1 LRDLRILELLGLA
14 HTTNQ
19 VLVRLHLILG
29 GTLFLEVLHL
39 WILVQLACI
48 IDLRLLHAV
57 GLDAILRNSSKK
69 RIENIQLV
77 RVHVLLLRILMLLR
91 RLLSLLGCHCH

>member
-1 LRDLRILELLGLA
+1 MRDLRILELLGLTN
-14 HTTNQ
+14 TTNQ

-39 WILVQLACI
+39 WVLVQLASI
-48 IDLRLLHAV
+48 IDLRLLYVV

-69 RIENIQLV
+69 RVENI
-77 RVHVLLLRILMLLR
+77 
-91 RLLSLLGCHCH
+91 